1 MIIFTLAKINID
13 KAETDESNLLKNVV
27 EFNNESRPRTI
38 EGKDKKYTY
47 ERAYALYEGRE
58 LISNAFKSEIFQIK
72 EPQGK
77 ALEILTLKQM
87 LKITNSFCT
96 CKSR

>member
-1 MIIFTLAKINID
+1 MLSMK
-13 KAETDESNLLKNVV
+13 V
-27 EFNNESRPRTI
+27 
-38 EGKDKKYTY
+38 
-47 ERAYALYEGRE
+47 E